1 MKNNWTT
8 PKRSQNF
15 MCFIAFVIDEL
26 LGGWASSPPPFSLA
40 VMMLEVESQARFVAQ
55 NNSPGSSVSSDVI
68 FNVAEVKENQDNLS
82 ALWKM
87 SVN

>member
-1 MKNNWTT
+1 MAG
-8 PKRSQNF
+8 Q
-15 MCFIAFVIDEL
+15 VH
-26 LGGWASSPPPFSLA
+26 PPPFSLA

-55 NNSPGSSVSSDVI
+55 NNSPGSSASSDVI

>member
-1 MKNNWTT
+1 
-8 PKRSQNF
+8 

-26 LGGWASSPPPFSLA
+26 LGGWASSTPPPFSLA